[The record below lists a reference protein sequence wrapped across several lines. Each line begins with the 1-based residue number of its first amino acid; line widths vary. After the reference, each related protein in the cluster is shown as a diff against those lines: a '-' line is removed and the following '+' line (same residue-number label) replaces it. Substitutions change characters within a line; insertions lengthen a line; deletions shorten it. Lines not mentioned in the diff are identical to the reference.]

1 MNVKDFEA
9 FVMRE
14 ITAKLIAYTPF
25 IKNTVER
32 EEWKIFR
39 QVMLPGSLTDIP
51 SIPTRRTVAQLEPIT
66 GIYRLI
72 IKAMQSSI

>member
-9 FVMRE
+9 FGNAGDY
-14 ITAKLIAYTPF
+14 TAKLIAYTPF

-51 SIPTRRTVAQLEPIT
+51 SIPTR
-66 GIYRLI
+66 
-72 IKAMQSSI
+72 KQSPN